1 MSQKKTPGVEGGV
14 GASGIVAGVLTAAVG
29 ILGLSLA
36 VNARSNFPTWKALS
50 DAGPGRPFDDSIS
63 GHLSDWLFD
72 VTTVGVTLLFV
83 IMVGILLWACF
94 NHREGNKAH
103 YETGVGRRHLIFTA
117 VVSSLIFFG
126 IDGTLLYNAFID
138 IHSDFYNYPTEAQ
151 HPLTIEVMAQQWA
164 WNFRY
169 AGPDGKFNT
178 EDDIVTLNDMHVPID
193 KPVLL
198 RMQSKDVIHSFY
210 LPNFRTKQD
219 TFPGAITRLWFQA
232 KQPGVFDIGCAQHC
246 GANHYKMRGQ
256 LTVDTA
262 DRYADWEKGEVAA
275 GMRRFD
281 PGDVEAHWGWD
292 WEY

>member
-1 MSQKKTPGVEGGV
+1 MLAFVEAKTAYVTPADMMGTPRDGGTSQYNRFIADMKGG
-14 GASGIVAGVLTAAVG
+14 
-29 ILGLSLA
+29 GL
-36 VNARSNFPTWKALS
+36 R
-50 DAGPGRPFDDSIS
+50 R
-63 GHLSDWLFD
+63 LF
-72 VTTVGVTLLFV
+72 
-83 IMVGILLWACF
+83 
-94 NHREGNKAH
+94 E
-103 YETGVGRRHLIFTA
+103 
-117 VVSSLIFFG
+117 
-126 IDGTLLYNAFID
+126 
-138 IHSDFYNYPTEAQ
+138 
-151 HPLTIEVMAQQWA
+151 
-164 WNFRY
+164 
-169 AGPDGKFNT
+169 
-178 EDDIVTLNDMHVPID
+178 D